1 MSYARNAVLE
11 FDQNRPRQKLAW
23 ADIVEGIRLWPL
35 AVALGSLDIRLRYR
49 GSVLGPF
56 WLTLSTTVMVISLG
70 FLYSTLFKV
79 NIHDYLPFLV
89 LSQVLWMFLSS
100 IISEACTCFTT
111 MESANAIRM
120 PFFMYA
126 IRTLLRN
133 VLVLAHNIVVIVGVF
148 VYFTIWPGLTAF
160 WALPGVLL
168 WVVDG
173 LAMCLLLGAFCAR
186 FRDIGPIVGSIMQ
199 IAFFMSPIIWKPE
212 MIGEY
217 VWTLPFNPFF
227 DMIEIVRAPLLG
239 SMPTGAVWLA
249 ALGYSAVLLA
259 VTWAFFVRMRERI
272 AFWI

>member
-1 MSYARNAVLE
+1 
-11 FDQNRPRQKLAW
+11 LA
-23 ADIVEGIRLWPL
+23 
-35 AVALGSLDIRLRYR
+35 
-49 GSVLGPF
+49 
-56 WLTLSTTVMVISLG
+56 
-70 FLYSTLFKV
+70 
-79 NIHDYLPFLV
+79 
-89 LSQVLWMFLSS
+89 
-100 IISEACTCFTT
+100 
-111 MESANAIRM
+111 
-120 PFFMYA
+120 
-126 IRTLLRN
+126 
-133 VLVLAHNIVVIVGVF
+133 
-148 VYFTIWPGLTAF
+148 
-160 WALPGVLL
+160 L
-168 WVVDG
+168 WVVDA